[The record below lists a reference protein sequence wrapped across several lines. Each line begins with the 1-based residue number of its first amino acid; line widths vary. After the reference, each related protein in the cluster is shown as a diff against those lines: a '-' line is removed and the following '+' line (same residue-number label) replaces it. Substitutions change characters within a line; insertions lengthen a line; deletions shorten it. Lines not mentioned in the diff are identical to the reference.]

1 MTFREKFDEL
11 KAKYGTV
18 DESKL
23 TEPFAIQ
30 VNMTEDESAGTFYVA
45 FVNGVFSVEP
55 YDYRDHTSMITLSVA
70 NLEAVLAKKADPVQ
84 LFLNGALQV
93 EGSVDHALMLVDLMA
108 KEEKKP
114 AAKKAA
120 AKKPAAKKAEP
131 KKEEK
136 HPASAEK
143 KTEKKAQAPKAAEK
157 KAEAPKAAEKKAEA
171 PKAAEKKAEAPK
183 AAEKKAEAPKAADK
197 KTAEPKKAEASKKS
211 AAKTSK

>member
-70 NLEAVLAKKADPVQ
+70 NLEAILAKKADPVQ

-120 AKKPAAKKAEP
+120 AKKRRKKNTRLLRKRKPKRKRRRRKPLKRKRKRPRLPKRKRKHLRPLKRKQKRPRPPIRKRQSP
-131 KKEEK
+131 KKPK
-136 HPASAEK
+136 RQKNPPQK
-143 KTEKKAQAPKAAEK
+143 QANKLR
-157 KAEAPKAAEKKAEA
+157 
-171 PKAAEKKAEAPK
+171 
-183 AAEKKAEAPKAADK
+183 
-197 KTAEPKKAEASKKS
+197 
-211 AAKTSK
+211 